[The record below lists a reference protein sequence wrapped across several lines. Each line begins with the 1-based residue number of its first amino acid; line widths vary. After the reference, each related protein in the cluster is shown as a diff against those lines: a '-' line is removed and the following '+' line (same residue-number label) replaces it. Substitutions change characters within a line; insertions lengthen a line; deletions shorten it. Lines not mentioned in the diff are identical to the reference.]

1 MEAAGA
7 DVIPLTFAD
16 IIPALK
22 AGLVGGEAT
31 SPFIFLTGELYEH
44 AAELTLTR
52 YAFNPGSII
61 GAAR

>member
-1 MEAAGA
+1 
-7 DVIPLTFAD
+7 LTFAD